1 MGRGMWPDADERGG
15 GQAGAGVKIG
25 QAIGLTDG
33 LRLAAVE
40 ERVHVSGL
48 HATLLHLLGMD
59 HTKLTYFY
67 QGFNQRL
74 TGVRGEVVRK
84 VLA

>member
-1 MGRGMWPDADERGG
+1 MK
-15 GQAGAGVKIG
+15 VG

-40 ERVHVSGL
+40 EWVHVSGL
-48 HATLLHLLGMD
+48 HARLLHLLGMD

-74 TGVRGEVVRK
+74 T
-84 VLA
+84 

>member
-15 GQAGAGVKIG
+15 GQAGAGVKVG

-40 ERVHVSGL
+40 EWVHVSGL
-48 HATLLHLLGMD
+48 HARLLHLLGMD

-74 TGVRGEVVRK
+74 TGVREEVVRK